1 MSSGLPPKFGS
12 RTFDPLALR
21 RELNAEGETALFKI
35 FSSLLYRDRLLLSLS
50 TSGTLSQVCSHKRQR
65 NEGGDYKLT
74 TTYLCLSNYYRPL
87 CSRPIRETPGPTIV
101 GVSPLMANTGSVK
114 VRRDKI
120 SCRDGAGLS
129 DAQS

>member
-21 RELNAEGETALFKI
+21 GELNVEGETALFKI
-35 FSSLLYRDRLLLSLS
+35 FSSMIHKDRLVLSLS

-74 TTYLCLSNYYRPL
+74 TTYLCLSNYHRPL

-101 GVSPLMANTGSVK
+101 GMSPLLANTGSVK
-114 VRRDKI
+114 GGRDEI